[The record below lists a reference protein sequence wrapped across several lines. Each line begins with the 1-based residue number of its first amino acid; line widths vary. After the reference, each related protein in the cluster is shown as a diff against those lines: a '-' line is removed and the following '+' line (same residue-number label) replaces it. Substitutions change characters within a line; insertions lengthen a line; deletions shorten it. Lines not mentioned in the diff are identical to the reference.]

1 MVNCASRAS
10 SSGAGQRLKNP
21 EGGGKV
27 MSIDIDKL
35 SESEL
40 HDLNHRIVERLRF
53 MRETRAHVTMLQF
66 RIGQRVWFPAQDGE
80 RVIGVVTRH
89 NRKSVT
95 VVSPDGV
102 RWNVAPGLLQVEPEF
117 VDARSAPANVVLLP
131 KK

>member
-1 MVNCASRAS
+1 MN
-10 SSGAGQRLKNP
+10 
-21 EGGGKV
+21 
-27 MSIDIDKL
+27 IDIDTL

-80 RVIGVVTRH
+80 RIIGVVTRH
-89 NRKSVT
+89 NRKSAT
-95 VVSPDGV
+95 VVSLDGV
-102 RWNVAPGLLQVEPEF
+102 RWNVAPGLLQAEPEF

>member
-1 MVNCASRAS
+1 MN
-10 SSGAGQRLKNP
+10 
-21 EGGGKV
+21 
-27 MSIDIDKL
+27 IDIDTL

-80 RVIGVVTRH
+80 RIIGVVTRH
-89 NRKSVT
+89 NRKSAT
-95 VVSPDGV
+95 VVSLDGV